1 MLGFHRMAAAVGAVT
16 TVLVCAPAAAQNYP
30 VKPVRFL
37 VGFAP
42 GGGTDIMARAVAQKL
57 TEVLGQQVV
66 VENRPGAN
74 GNIAGEAVARAPAD
88 GYTILMIAVSHSVN
102 VSLYRKMSYDPIKD
116 FSAVIAVGSVPLIL
130 SVHPSLPVKSVKE
143 LMALA
148 RSKPGALT
156 FSSGG
161 SGSPE
166 HVSGEL
172 FKQLTGIQI
181 THVPYKGSG
190 ASLVD
195 LVAGQISMGFNTMP
209 SVINYIKGG
218 RLRPLANTDRKRS
231 AVLPEVPTMIE
242 AGVPGFELT
251 SWYGVIAPVGTP
263 KEIVSRLNAEI
274 AKILEM
280 KDIRE
285 RLASLGAQPMGGTPE
300 QFDAHIRAEA
310 VKFAKVVK
318 EANLQVD

>member
-16 TVLVCAPAAAQNYP
+16 TVLVYAPAAAQNYP

>member
-16 TVLVCAPAAAQNYP
+16 TVFVCAPAAAQNYP

>member
-1 MLGFHRMAAAVGAVT
+1 VLTFTRGASAAIAVVSFA
-16 TVLVCAPAAAQNYP
+16 LAASAPAQTYP
-30 VKPVRFL
+30 VKPIRFL
-37 VGFAP
+37 VGFAA

-57 TEVLGQQVV
+57 TEALGQQVV
-66 VENRPGAN
+66 VENRAGAN

-88 GYTILMIAVSHSVN
+88 GYTILMISVSHSVN
-102 VSLYRKMSYDPIKD
+102 VSLYRKLSYDPLKD
-116 FSAVIAVGSVPLIL
+116 FAAIIAVGAVPLVL
-130 SVHPSLPVKSVKE
+130 NVHPSLPVKSVKE

-148 RSKPGALT
+148 KSRPGELT

-172 FKQLTGIQI
+172 FKQLTGIRI
-181 THVPYKGSG
+181 THIPYKGAG

-195 LVAGQISMGFNTMP
+195 LIAGQISMGFNTMP

-231 AVLPEVPTMIE
+231 VVLPAVPTMIE
-242 AGVPGFELT
+242 AGVPGFEVT
-251 SWYGVIAPVGTP
+251 SWYGVIAPAGTP
-263 KEIVSRLNAEI
+263 KDIVARLNAEI
-274 AKILEM
+274 AKILDM
-280 KDIRE
+280 QDIKE
-285 RLASLGAQPMGGTPE
+285 RLASLGAQPMGGSPE

-310 VKFAKVVK
+310 VKFTQVVK
-318 EANLQVD
+318 AANLQVD